1 MSLSC
6 LVCFLFFS
14 SVFSE
19 EGEKFVQV
27 LLVVLRLVASAHNH
41 KPVDTL
47 VVCPPPHFHLRPY
60 RHAARSIQLRDRT
73 NVRRVL
79 RRERE

>member
-1 MSLSC
+1 
-6 LVCFLFFS
+6 
-14 SVFSE
+14 
-19 EGEKFVQV
+19 VQV

-47 VVCPPPHFHLRPY
+47 VVCPPPPGPVRGARPAARPPPHFHLRPY